1 MSHRTDHYRALGVP
15 PSATPAQIRRAFR
28 SIARASHPDVHPG
41 DPDAERGFM
50 RASRAYEVLSDPA
63 RRAVYDARHV
73 AGRFAGPG
81 MGGQASFAV
90 DEGPVY
96 HSDLGHHSDFYQAGD
111 PLTIAEAAALVGRN
125 PSWLRRAVR
134 DRRLP
139 ATRADGRYLLRR
151 RDVEGLDRTAA
162 RRPRQGFRD

>member
-1 MSHRTDHYRALGVP
+1 MSHRTDHYGALGVP
-15 PSATPAQIRRAFR
+15 ASATPAQIRRAFR
-28 SIARASHPDVHPG
+28 SIARSSHPDVNPG
-41 DPDAERGFM
+41 DPEAERRFK
-50 RASRAYEVLSDPA
+50 RASRAYEVLSDPV
-63 RRAVYDARHV
+63 RRAEYDGRHA

-81 MGGQASFAV
+81 RGGQASFSV
-90 DEGPVY
+90 DDGPVY

-134 DRRLP
+134 AGRLP
-139 ATRADGRYLLRR
+139 AARDDGRYLLRR

-162 RRPRQGFRD
+162 RRPRQAPTT